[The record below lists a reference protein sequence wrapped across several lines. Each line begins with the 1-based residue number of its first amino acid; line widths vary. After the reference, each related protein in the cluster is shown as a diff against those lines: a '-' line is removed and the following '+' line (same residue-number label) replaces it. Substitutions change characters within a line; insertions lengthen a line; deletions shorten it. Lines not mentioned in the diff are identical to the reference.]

1 MFDQGW
7 SIKRSITDVTFE
19 NYAGENV
26 SFNSISC

>member
-7 SIKRSITDVTFE
+7 NVKTSIIDATFE
-19 NYAGENV
+19 RYAGENV